1 MAVNSMSHDNSAD
14 LQALVA
20 ELSER
25 LAALE
30 GEVAAMKAQ
39 QRIPD
44 DVMVAISA
52 AVSAYLG
59 HKATVKAVRL
69 RGSRNWAAEARG
81 RVHNRSVK

>member
-1 MAVNSMSHDNSAD
+1 MAEDVSTAG

-25 LAALE
+25 LTALE
-30 GEVAAMKAQ
+30 DRVATLEGNQ
-39 QRIPD
+39 QIPD

-52 AVSAYLG
+52 AVAAFLG

-69 RGSRNWAAEARG
+69 RNSRSWSTEARG
-81 RVHNRSVK
+81 RVHNRSVN